1 MRQCWIPGLSCIAAS
16 LEIEAALIGVYL
28 GLFQDLEQALL
39 LGLRQRIGIEVGIR
53 LSSLLILVTV

>member
-28 GLFQDLEQALL
+28 GLLQDLEQALL
-39 LGLRQRIGIEVGIR
+39 LGLRQRIGIEV
-53 LSSLLILVTV
+53 